1 VYDFEMTEEMIKNFL
16 SQASKDNFF
25 IKPKAIVAI
34 PLETSPS
41 EKKLIQETL
50 EKCGI
55 KETLLI
61 YKNMA
66 DAIGCELPIN
76 KPVGFMIV
84 DIGEGTTDISVIS
97 LGGIVIGKSIQVAGA
112 QMTKDIVEYIK
123 NKYGILIGEN
133 KAEDIKKSIL
143 SVYVKNDEEN
153 VKLIV
158 KGRDIKTGNPTEI
171 NLTSRDCSVAI
182 AKTIHSILMNIN
194 DVIEKT
200 PAELATDIADNGI
213 VLCGGGAYIKN
224 IDYLIS
230 LVTSLPVF
238 SLPDPELACI
248 KGIHKVINDYDK
260 YEHTL
265 FKVL

>member
-1 VYDFEMTEEMIKNFL
+1 MSFSIKLQNIVKKIKRQVNDYTDYDDLIGIDFGTSKIIICNQTNKVKLIESSKVAFLDENGIRVPYLFGDKAKDMTGKTPLKIEVCSPIKRGVVYDFEMTEEMIKNFL

-123 NKYGILIGEN
+123 NKYGILI
-133 KAEDIKKSIL
+133 
-143 SVYVKNDEEN
+143 
-153 VKLIV
+153 
-158 KGRDIKTGNPTEI
+158 
-171 NLTSRDCSVAI
+171 
-182 AKTIHSILMNIN
+182 
-194 DVIEKT
+194 
-200 PAELATDIADNGI
+200 ADNI
-213 VLCGGGAYIKN
+213 TL
-224 IDYLIS
+224 LIP
-230 LVTSLPVF
+230 LNRGRKWRF
-238 SLPDPELACI
+238 R
-248 KGIHKVINDYDK
+248 
-260 YEHTL
+260 
-265 FKVL
+265 